1 MLIVVF
7 GEGIMLS
14 KILKIIK
21 ILMNIGS
28 GLCIAIVIYASLNQI
43 STIYAGEDVD
53 VGKRDMIDIK
63 IYALIYCILTP
74 IYYWLIW
81 LISKKLF
88 KIQSFMKHILIGLS
102 SFVLL
107 LCYMLTYSLFL
118 SYLSVLIN

>member
-1 MLIVVF
+1 
-7 GEGIMLS
+7 MLS
-14 KILKIIK
+14 KILKFIK

-28 GLCIAIVIYASLNQI
+28 GLCIAMVICISLSQIYAF
-43 STIYAGEDVD
+43 YVGEDID
-53 VGKRDMIDIK
+53 VGKGDMIDIK

-74 IYYWLIW
+74 IYYWLMW

-107 LCYMLTYSLFL
+107 LCYVLTYSLFL
-118 SYLSVLIN
+118 LYLSVLIN